1 MGRSAGEE
9 RSAVLSASCAEICSS
24 PKTKWRI
31 FAHERGKWVRET
43 GEVPDEYSDYPYR
56 SEECAD
62 LGKVGAWTPIDDLV
76 NLNGVQN
83 VTFGGTNM
91 AYNCD
96 FASADKR
103 LLTGEGS
110 STIFHSLHYSIDILK
125 MLPNE
130 AANSAIL
137 WNCLEG
143 SIIVLIGRHGAT
155 NRHVVDI
162 WNSIFWNFGLK
173 YVSYVVV
180 KYGNCVRP
188 SHR

>member
-1 MGRSAGEE
+1 M
-9 RSAVLSASCAEICSS
+9 
-24 PKTKWRI
+24 
-31 FAHERGKWVRET
+31 REA
-43 GEVPDEYSDYPYR
+43 GEVPDEYSDYSYR

-76 NLNGVQN
+76 NLNGVRN
-83 VTFGGTNM
+83 ATLGGTNM
-91 AYNCD
+91 AYNCN
-96 FASADKR
+96 FASADKG
-103 LLTGEGS
+103 LLTGKCS

-137 WNCLEG
+137 RNCLEG
-143 SIIVLIGRHGAT
+143 SIIVSIGRRGAM
-155 NRHVVDI
+155 NRHIIDI

-173 YVSYVVV
+173 DMGYVVM

>member
-1 MGRSAGEE
+1 MREAGE
-9 RSAVLSASCAEICSS
+9 VLD
-24 PKTKWRI
+24 K
-31 FAHERGKWVRET
+31 
-43 GEVPDEYSDYPYR
+43 YSDYSYC
-56 SEECAD
+56 SEEGAD

-76 NLNGVQN
+76 NLNGVRN
-83 VTFGGTNM
+83 ATFGSTNM

-137 WNCLEG
+137 WNCLKG
-143 SIIVLIGRHGAT
+143 SIVVSIGRHGAT

-162 WNSIFWNFGLK
+162 RNSIFWNFGLK
-173 YVSYVVV
+173 DMGYVIM
-180 KYGNCVRP
+180 KYGNRVRP
-188 SHR
+188 SHQ

>member
-1 MGRSAGEE
+1 MCEAG
-9 RSAVLSASCAEICSS
+9 
-24 PKTKWRI
+24 K
-31 FAHERGKWVRET
+31 
-43 GEVPDEYSDYPYR
+43 VPDEYSDYSYR

-62 LGKVGAWTPIDDLV
+62 LGKVGAWAPIDNLV
-76 NLNGVQN
+76 NLNGVWN
-83 VTFGGTNM
+83 TTFGGTNM

-103 LLTGEGS
+103 LLTGERS

-137 WNCLEG
+137 QNCLKG
-143 SIIVLIGRHGAT
+143 SIIVSICRRGAA
-155 NRHVVDI
+155 NRHIIDV
-162 WNSIFWNFGLK
+162 WNSIFRNFGLK
-173 YVSYVVV
+173 DVGYIVM
-180 KYGNCVRP
+180 KYGNRVRP

>member
-1 MGRSAGEE
+1 MSKAG
-9 RSAVLSASCAEICSS
+9 
-24 PKTKWRI
+24 K
-31 FAHERGKWVRET
+31 
-43 GEVPDEYSDYPYR
+43 VPDEYSNNSHR
-56 SEECAD
+56 SKECANF
-62 LGKVGAWTPIDDLV
+62 GKVSAWTPIDNLV

-83 VTFGGTNM
+83 VTFGGTDM

-96 FASADKR
+96 FASANKR

-137 WNCLEG
+137 RNCLKG
-143 SIIVLIGRHGAT
+143 SIIILIGRRGAT

-162 WNSIFWNFGLK
+162 RNSIFWNFGLK
-173 YVSYVVV
+173 DMSYVVV
-180 KYGNCVRP
+180 KYGNRIHP

>member
-1 MGRSAGEE
+1 M
-9 RSAVLSASCAEICSS
+9 
-24 PKTKWRI
+24 
-31 FAHERGKWVRET
+31 REA
-43 GEVPDEYSDYPYR
+43 GEVPDEYSDYSYR
-56 SEECAD
+56 SKECTD
-62 LGKVGAWTPIDDLV
+62 LGKVAAWTPIDDLV
-76 NLNGVQN
+76 NLNGVRN
-83 VTFGGTNM
+83 ATFGSTNM

-137 WNCLEG
+137 RNCLEG
-143 SIIVLIGRHGAT
+143 SIVISIGRRGAT

-162 WNSIFWNFGLK
+162 RNSIFWNFGLEDMG
-173 YVSYVVV
+173 YVVM
-180 KYGNCVRP
+180 KYGNRIRP

>member
-1 MGRSAGEE
+1 M
-9 RSAVLSASCAEICSS
+9 
-24 PKTKWRI
+24 
-31 FAHERGKWVRET
+31 REA
-43 GEVPDEYSDYPYR
+43 GEVPDEYLDYSYR

-62 LGKVGAWTPIDDLV
+62 LGKVSAWTPIDDLV
-76 NLNGVQN
+76 NLNGVRN
-83 VTFGGTNM
+83 ATFGGTNM

-137 WNCLEG
+137 QSCLEG
-143 SIIVLIGRHGAT
+143 SIIVSIGRRGAAY
-155 NRHVVDI
+155 RHIIDI
-162 WNSIFWNFGLK
+162 WNSIFQNFGLK
-173 YVSYVVV
+173 DVGYVVM